1 MTAFAGWSLLLL
13 AVAGLFVA
21 PPLWRPGVAQ
31 GQPPQPPQRWTAV
44 WLMTGLLALT
54 GGLYAWVGTPD
65 GLDHV
70 LTPPDPGALARD
82 AAAPSEPAPPSPAK
96 APEMTQAQ
104 IEGMVARL
112 AQRLQDQPE
121 DAQGWRM
128 LARSYETLGRFDQ
141 AAQAYRRL
149 LSLVKPDADLLTD
162 YAVTLGMSQ
171 GQTLVGEPEAVIAQ
185 ALQLDPK
192 HIQALAL
199 SGSAAF
205 EKHAYAQAMA
215 QWQTLLDLIPSD
227 AEIRSSIEGNIAKA
241 RSLAEKDRASA
252 QP

>member
-1 MTAFAGWSLLLL
+1 MIAFAGWSLLLL
-13 AVAGLFVA
+13 AVAGLFVV
-21 PPLWRPGVAQ
+21 PPLWRQGVAE
-31 GQPPQPPQRWTAV
+31 GHPPQAPQRWTAI

-54 GGLYAWVGTPD
+54 GGLYVWVGTPA

-70 LTPPDPGALARD
+70 LTSPNPSALA
-82 AAAPSEPAPPSPAK
+82 EGPADETEQPPSSTA

-128 LARSYETLGRFDQ
+128 LARSYETLGRFGQ

-205 EKHAYAQAMA
+205 EKHAYAKAIA